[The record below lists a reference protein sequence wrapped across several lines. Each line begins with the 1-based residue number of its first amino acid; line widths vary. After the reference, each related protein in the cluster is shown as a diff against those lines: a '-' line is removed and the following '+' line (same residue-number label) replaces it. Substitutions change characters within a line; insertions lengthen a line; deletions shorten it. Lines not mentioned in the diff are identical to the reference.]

1 VAGRARPTTKAPKPV
16 AQRFFDSGVPLQPR
30 FDSEGQARPA
40 RLHAVRMCLARQA
53 GRWWRTE
60 PAMVMVKPAARNRRA
75 WRLAEASGFA
85 FDHPGRAGGL
95 EHFPPRPP
103 EAEMKCPLRVGP
115 PLVRAVAGA
124 DYVTL
129 GVEEGSNAPPFARV
143 AFYAPRRPPFPPN
156 SGAIS
161 ARARMWRVPAG
172 RQARGE
178 TPDEAEGR
186 RPAEAAMTHAWDG
199 SATCRCLTGTW
210 RRVRYGR
217 SAQRGA

>member
-1 VAGRARPTTKAPKPV
+1 VADDADAADLVAGGPEFLRECRAFAAAHLVHMPA
-16 AQRFFDSGVPLQPR
+16 AGLAGHA
-30 FDSEGQARPA
+30 GQ
-40 RLHAVRMCLARQA
+40 
-53 GRWWRTE
+53 WWRTE
-60 PAMVMVKPAARNRRA
+60 PATVDGKAGGAEAAGG
-75 WRLAEASGFA
+75 RLAEASGFA